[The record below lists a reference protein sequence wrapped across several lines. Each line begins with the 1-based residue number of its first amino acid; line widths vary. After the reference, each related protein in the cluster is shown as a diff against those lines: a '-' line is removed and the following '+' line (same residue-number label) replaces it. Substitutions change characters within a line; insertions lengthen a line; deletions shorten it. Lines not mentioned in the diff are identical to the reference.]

1 MKDITQPH
9 NKFFKLVFTRGETT
23 AEFIEN
29 NLPPEIVDLIDLES
43 LEYEKD
49 TFIDERFKD
58 HFSDLL
64 VKMRLKNGKRGYLY
78 ILIEHKS
85 YQDPIAAFQI
95 LKYKVFTRDVLSMK
109 Q

>member
-1 MKDITQPH
+1 MKDFIQPH
-9 NKFFKLVFTRGETT
+9 DKFFKLVFKRGETT

-29 NLPPEIVDLIDLES
+29 NLPPEIVSLIDLES

-64 VKMRLKNGKRGYLY
+64 INIHSQRRARGQ
-78 ILIEHKS
+78 
-85 YQDPIAAFQI
+85 YQLRGRHFGRGTKFCKERRYFYAH
-95 LKYKVFTRDVLSMK
+95 RG
-109 Q
+109 